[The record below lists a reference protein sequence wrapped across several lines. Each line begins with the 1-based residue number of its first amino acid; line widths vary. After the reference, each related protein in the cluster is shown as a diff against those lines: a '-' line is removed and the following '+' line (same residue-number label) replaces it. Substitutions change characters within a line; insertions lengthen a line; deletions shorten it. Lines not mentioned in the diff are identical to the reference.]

1 METRAGAAELASGFA
16 FVDLS
21 SWRAIAVSGSDAF
34 TWLNDLVSADL
45 DEPTPGRARRSLLLG
60 PTGGILASFTVA
72 VPGGR
77 VVLIQDPREPRPIDG
92 LLAPYV
98 LSSDVTIEDRSGR
111 FAIFAFPGRAE
122 PPNLPGTT
130 VSVPSAIGRGS
141 DVVAL
146 AEDHDRLASAF
157 AKAFAAADDEAAE
170 VWRIE
175 AGIARVGVDS
185 VDGDLPQESGLENA
199 VSFEKGCFLGQE
211 AVAKV
216 RNLGHPRR
224 VLLAVESPGEL
235 RAGDEVVS
243 DGERVGSV
251 TSAARFGD
259 RWVALAR
266 VGWEHR
272 DAALA
277 APGGAELRRRDLEP

>member
-1 METRAGAAELASGFA
+1 METRAESAELASGTA

-21 SWRAIAVSGSDAF
+21 SWRAIAVSGSDAL

-45 DEPTPGRARRSLLLG
+45 DELAPGRARRSLLLG
-60 PTGGILASFTVA
+60 PTGGVLASFTVA
-72 VPGGR
+72 VLGGGI
-77 VVLIQDPREPRPIDG
+77 VLIQDPREPRRIDG

-98 LSSDVTIEDRSGR
+98 LSSDVTFEDRSGDL
-111 FAIFAFPGRAE
+111 AIFAFPGRAE
-122 PPNLPGTT
+122 PPDLPGTT
-130 VSVPSAIGRGS
+130 VSVPSALGRGS
-141 DVVAL
+141 DVIART
-146 AEDHDRLASAF
+146 EDHDRLARAF
-157 AKAFAAADDEAAE
+157 AKGLTAADDEAAE
-170 VWRIE
+170 AWRIE
-175 AGIARVGVDS
+175 AGIPRVGVDV
-185 VDGDLPQESGLENA
+185 VDGDLPQEGGLEGA

-224 VLLAVESPGEL
+224 VLLAVESPGAL
-235 RAGDEVVS
+235 RAGDEVVA

-251 TSAARFGD
+251 TSATALGD
-259 RWVALAR
+259 RWIALAR
-266 VGWEHR
+266 VSWDHR